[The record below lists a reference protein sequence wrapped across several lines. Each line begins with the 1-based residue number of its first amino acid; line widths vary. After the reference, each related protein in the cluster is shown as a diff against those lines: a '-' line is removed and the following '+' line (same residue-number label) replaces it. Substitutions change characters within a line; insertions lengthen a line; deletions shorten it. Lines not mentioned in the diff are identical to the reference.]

1 MITVESGKVI
11 GVETVNETKFSEY
24 LVTAEADLN
33 DPIAKT
39 VKEYYKDVNVVE
51 KSNFEFV
58 EGRGAS
64 FIVEGKTILVGSKK
78 FLNKNNVVIDESI
91 ENPVVYV
98 AENGVILG
106 KIVVEFAIRGLGR
119 RQQTFERGF

>member
-51 KSNFEFV
+51 KVISNLSRAEERV
-58 EGRGAS
+58 LLSKARQSLSAARS
-64 FIVEGKTILVGSKK
+64 F
-78 FLNKNNVVIDESI
+78 
-91 ENPVVYV
+91 
-98 AENGVILG
+98 
-106 KIVVEFAIRGLGR
+106 
-119 RQQTFERGF
+119 